1 MADEAFTI
9 LEYTS
14 FAEHARKEGKN
25 KLAELFEQKV
35 KDEKRHFNDFSQ
47 LYGLV
52 REDWHNIAKAI
63 VDEYVLKAKTYAQMA
78 ERAEAVGDKEA
89 AKTFRDIAT
98 SEGQHQA
105 DFQDSVSKAL
115 KADSP

>member
-1 MADEAFTI
+1 
-9 LEYTS
+9 
-14 FAEHARKEGKN
+14 
-25 KLAELFEQKV
+25 
-35 KDEKRHFNDFSQ
+35 
-47 LYGLV
+47 
-52 REDWHNIAKAI
+52 
-63 VDEYVLKAKTYAQMA
+63 MA

-115 KADSP
+115 KPDSP